1 MAVRIGTTRNERG
14 FVMQQQS
21 SGGTHGQTGMHGQ
34 GQYPISNHD
43 YNLVQALASELEG
56 LEAMQKYSRDA
67 QGGDSKLWQD
77 ALQLKR
83 QLAELFTHE
92 LAEHAKEGHFG
103 SGQKRTTH

>member
-1 MAVRIGTTRNERG
+1 
-14 FVMQQQS
+14 MQQQS
-21 SGGTHGQTGMHGQ
+21 SSGTQGRTGMQGQ

-43 YNLVQALASELEG
+43 YNLVQALASELKG
-56 LEAMQKYSRDA
+56 LEALQEYSRDA

-83 QLAELFTHE
+83 QVAELFTHE

-103 SGQKRTTH
+103 SGQKRTMQ